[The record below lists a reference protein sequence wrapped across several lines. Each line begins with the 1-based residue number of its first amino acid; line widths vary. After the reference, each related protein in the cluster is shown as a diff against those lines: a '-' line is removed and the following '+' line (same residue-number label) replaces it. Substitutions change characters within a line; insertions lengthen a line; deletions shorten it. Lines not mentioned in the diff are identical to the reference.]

1 MWLEKNYLNCILQKA
16 VKDRVPLNS
25 CSLEHVL
32 WYHLECPDYAKKF
45 DDPRNQKWLKRQIYN
60 MLAVP
65 YMNMRISEMNL
76 KKNKQV
82 EVTDLTKKSKYVEY
96 PEEISDFNEERP
108 EDKLFQAFKN
118 KDLKDKFFE
127 GVTYERDP
135 VEESSE

>member
-1 MWLEKNYLNCILQKA
+1 
-16 VKDRVPLNS
+16 
-25 CSLEHVL
+25 
-32 WYHLECPDYAKKF
+32 
-45 DDPRNQKWLKRQIYN
+45 
-60 MLAVP
+60 
-65 YMNMRISEMNL
+65 MNMRISEMNL